1 MSANCL
7 AGAITPSMSSYS
19 SDWSQVTNPLIV
31 VIAVVFLLLASIVAW
46 RFYYDAVLMRRRSRS
61 APVGADRT
69 AQPAQPAAISESN
82 EQLAQQELKSLPVHK
97 SNASKDAE
105 ECHICSVEIVA
116 GDLIRTLP
124 CGHWY
129 HRQCIDAWLLD
140 AQRGKLRSC
149 PLCKRD
155 PLLGRYPV
163 PQASAQAFTP
173 SMADAP
179 SYQSPAQ
186 PYPWFS

>member
-1 MSANCL
+1 
-7 AGAITPSMSSYS
+7 MSSSS

-46 RFYYDAVLMRRRSRS
+46 RFYNDAVLMRRRSRS

-105 ECHICSVEIVA
+105 ECHITASKS
-116 GDLIRTLP
+116 
-124 CGHWY
+124 
-129 HRQCIDAWLLD
+129 LLVTSSEHC
-140 AQRGKLRSC
+140 RKGT
-149 PLCKRD
+149 
-155 PLLGRYPV
+155 GITV
-163 PQASAQAFTP
+163 SA
-173 SMADAP
+173 
-179 SYQSPAQ
+179 
-186 PYPWFS
+186 